1 MLKMTRITKKYK
13 DKLIFKQADFTARK
27 GEIILLMGKSGSGKS
42 TLLDMIAGVKR
53 YDEGN
58 YFYNDH
64 EIFPKNDEEM
74 SRFRNHYIGYILQD
88 FALVDEY
95 TTLENIILPTLYND
109 KRDKDFAIDKARKL
123 AQKFEVADVLGT
135 KVKNISGGQKQR
147 VAISR
152 SLILEPPIILA
163 DEPTTNLDVENFELV
178 MAVFQKLRKE
188 DKILIIASHDER
200 LKSIADKIY
209 RIENYKLISQ

>member
-1 MLKMTRITKKYK
+1 MLKITKITKKYK
-13 DKLIFKQADFTARK
+13 DKLIFSQADFTARK

-58 YFYNDH
+58 YLYNDH

-74 SRFRNHYIGYILQD
+74 SRFRNHHIGYILQD

-109 KRDKDFAIDKARKL
+109 RRDKDFAIDKANKL
-123 AQKFEVADVLGT
+123 AQKFEVADVLDK

-152 SLILEPPIILA
+152 SLILDPPIILA
-163 DEPTTNLDVENFELV
+163 DEPTTNLDLEIFELV
-178 MAVFQKLRKE
+178 MAVFQKLRHE

-200 LKSIADKIY
+200 LKDIADKIY
-209 RIENYKLISQ
+209 RIENYKLIDQ